1 MSASTWEGLLAR
13 NKCWQF
19 DLLWDPLKTL
29 LAQLLLWIVT
39 LRLTNLCYKMVIYVW
54 AIVSSCAF
62 LSIFFEFC
70 SVLLQNRCSFYQTRF
85 WIRKFCAFLKKT
97 KAFSLSYPQWCN
109 VWLTPFGIWLMLSE
123 LADLL
128 QNILW
133 KLSKYPGST
142 MLLFSYNEI
151 VKVFVSEK
159 LHKNQHTKEWG

>member
-1 MSASTWEGLLAR
+1 MLTIWSALGSTQDSACPAFALNCNITAD
-13 NKCWQF
+13 QF
-19 DLLWDPLKTL
+19 MLQNGDLCLSYSFK
-29 LAQLLLWIVT
+29 
-39 LRLTNLCYKMVIYVW
+39 LCFSLY
-54 AIVSSCAF
+54 
-62 LSIFFEFC
+62 FFKILFC
-70 SVLLQNRCSFYQTRF
+70 FVLLQNHCSFYQTRF
-85 WIRKFCAFLKKT
+85 WIRKFCAFLKKN

-133 KLSKYPGST
+133 KLSKYPEST